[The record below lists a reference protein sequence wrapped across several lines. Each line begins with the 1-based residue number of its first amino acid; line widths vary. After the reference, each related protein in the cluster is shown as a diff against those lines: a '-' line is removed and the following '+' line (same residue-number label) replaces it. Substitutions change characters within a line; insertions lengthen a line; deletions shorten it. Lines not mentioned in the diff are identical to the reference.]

1 MKVCVCVNLAHVGLC
16 INNMLEIFDVWV
28 SYVFIIIESP
38 DDKDEEDNDTTNI
51 HTKPMYLKD
60 YERNR
65 LLEKGVE
72 AGLTDSE
79 DEEEKDESTTYVQE
93 QLKLKERY
101 IQM

>member
-1 MKVCVCVNLAHVGLC
+1 
-16 INNMLEIFDVWV
+16 ML
-28 SYVFIIIESP
+28 YVFIIIESP

-101 IQM
+101 IVLMTKSICKRHFNMIFVDIF